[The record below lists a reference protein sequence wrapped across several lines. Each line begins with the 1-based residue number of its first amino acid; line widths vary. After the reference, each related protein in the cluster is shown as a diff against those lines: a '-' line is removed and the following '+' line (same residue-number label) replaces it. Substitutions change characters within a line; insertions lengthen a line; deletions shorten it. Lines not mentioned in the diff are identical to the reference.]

1 LLTLF
6 KSLALKRKATLLKM
20 TIKNTFKDA
29 KNEFD
34 IVSLRGFS
42 STETERQNI
51 TCNFR
56 FKVAIN
62 ILKFAL
68 SQGISNKIY
77 QKNLI
82 MKLAHSNKTIIEN
95 LKELTNLRIFEE
107 EMEKTMQNGHVV
119 WVKTYRLSDSG
130 KWFAMLLAE
139 EKDLSEK
146 EKAEILQNIFRTYIK
161 SLKELS
167 EKLNVKEETLKE
179 IFEEEMR
186 YKRKKR

>member
-1 LLTLF
+1 MLTLF

-42 STETERQNI
+42 FTQT
-51 TCNFR
+51 
-56 FKVAIN
+56 
-62 ILKFAL
+62 
-68 SQGISNKIY
+68 
-77 QKNLI
+77 
-82 MKLAHSNKTIIEN
+82 
-95 LKELTNLRIFEE
+95 ELTNLRIFEE
-107 EMEKTMQNGHVV
+107 KMEKTMQNEHVV
-119 WVKTYRLSDSG
+119 WVKTYRRSDSG

-139 EKDLSEK
+139 EKDLSKK

-179 IFEEEMR
+179 IFEEEMK
-186 YKRKKR
+186 YKGKKR

>member
-1 LLTLF
+1 MLTLF

-42 STETERQNI
+42 FTQT
-51 TCNFR
+51 
-56 FKVAIN
+56 
-62 ILKFAL
+62 
-68 SQGISNKIY
+68 
-77 QKNLI
+77 
-82 MKLAHSNKTIIEN
+82 
-95 LKELTNLRIFEE
+95 ELTNLRIFEE
-107 EMEKTMQNGHVV
+107 KMEKTMQNEHVV

-139 EKDLSEK
+139 EKDLSKK

-179 IFEEEMR
+179 IFEEEMK
-186 YKRKKR
+186 YKGKKR

>member
-42 STETERQNI
+42 FTQT
-51 TCNFR
+51 
-56 FKVAIN
+56 
-62 ILKFAL
+62 
-68 SQGISNKIY
+68 
-77 QKNLI
+77 
-82 MKLAHSNKTIIEN
+82 
-95 LKELTNLRIFEE
+95 ELTNLRIFEE
-107 EMEKTMQNGHVV
+107 KMEKTMQNEHVV

-139 EKDLSEK
+139 EKDLSKK
-146 EKAEILQNIFRTYIK
+146 EKAQILQNIFRTYIK

-179 IFEEEMR
+179 IFEEEMK
-186 YKRKKR
+186 YKGKKR

>member
-42 STETERQNI
+42 FTQT
-51 TCNFR
+51 
-56 FKVAIN
+56 
-62 ILKFAL
+62 
-68 SQGISNKIY
+68 
-77 QKNLI
+77 
-82 MKLAHSNKTIIEN
+82 
-95 LKELTNLRIFEE
+95 ELTNLRIFEE
-107 EMEKTMQNGHVV
+107 KMEKTMQNEHVV

-139 EKDLSEK
+139 EKDLSKK

-179 IFEEEMR
+179 IFEEEMK
-186 YKRKKR
+186 YKGKKR

>member
-1 LLTLF
+1 
-6 KSLALKRKATLLKM
+6 M

-29 KNEFD
+29 KM
-34 IVSLRGFS
+34 S
-42 STETERQNI
+42 STSYPYVVFLLPKQKDKTLRAI
-51 TCNFR
+51 FGS
-56 FKVAIN
+56 KVAIN

-77 QKNLI
+77 QKDLI

-139 EKDLSEK
+139 EKDLSKK
-146 EKAEILQNIFRTYIK
+146 EKAQILQNIFRTYIK

-179 IFEEEMR
+179 IFEEEMK
-186 YKRKKR
+186 YKGKKR